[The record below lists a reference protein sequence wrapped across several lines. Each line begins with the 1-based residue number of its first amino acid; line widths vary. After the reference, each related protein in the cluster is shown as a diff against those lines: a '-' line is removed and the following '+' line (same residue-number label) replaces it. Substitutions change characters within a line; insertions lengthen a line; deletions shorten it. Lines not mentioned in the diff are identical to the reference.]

1 MQFVDRDIRAF
12 VEHGMQIERS
22 RTAIVDGEME
32 NVTCIGYDLV
42 SECFYKNSD
51 NEQMIFSLMPGDSVF
66 VKSKETIEFDNR
78 TVGVVS
84 LKNSRIRMGLS
95 LESPVYQPGHHT
107 KIVIRLTN
115 LTDKEITLM
124 AGEKYAM
131 LMFYQLATEPD
142 KPYQGTFQKEQ
153 GFTGMA
159 EYQSKYASQIKE
171 IEDKAK
177 CLKEIERTLYGNV
190 ITILTIFVGIF
201 TLLNLNIDLAK
212 EAASM
217 KSFVLFNLAVIGC
230 ISFLGVL
237 MDELLNRKNAHHR
250 LWLLPV
256 VVFGAMVCLGLVL

>member
-1 MQFVDRDIRAF
+1 MQFVDKDIRAF
-12 VEHGMQIERS
+12 LEHGMEAERS
-22 RTAIVDGEME
+22 RTAIVDGRAE

-42 SECFYKNSD
+42 SESFYKNSD
-51 NEQMIFSLMPGDSVF
+51 NELMNFSLMPGDSVF
-66 VKSKETIEFDNR
+66 VKSRETIEFDNR

-107 KIVIRLTN
+107 KIVFRLTN
-115 LTDKEITLM
+115 LTDKEITLL

-131 LMFYQLATEPD
+131 LMFYQLPKEPD
-142 KPYQGTFQKEQ
+142 KPYEGTFQKEQ
-153 GFTGMA
+153 GFSGMA

-171 IEDKAK
+171 VEDKVK
-177 CLKEIERTLYGNV
+177 SLKEIERTLYGNV

-201 TLLNLNIDLAK
+201 TLLNLNIDLAR

-230 ISFLGVL
+230 ISFLSVL
-237 MDELLNRKNAHHR
+237 LDELLNRKTAHHW
-250 LWLLPV
+250 LWLLPAV
-256 VVFGAMVCLGLVL
+256 IFGAMVCLGLVL